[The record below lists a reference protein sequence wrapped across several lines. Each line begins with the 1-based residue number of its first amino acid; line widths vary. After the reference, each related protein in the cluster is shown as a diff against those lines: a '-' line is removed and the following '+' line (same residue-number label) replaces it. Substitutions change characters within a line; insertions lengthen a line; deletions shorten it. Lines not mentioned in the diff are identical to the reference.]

1 MKRVEAFIGEFKRIV
16 SQRYRDVSSPALR
29 KNIAE
34 LIENIRENG
43 DRALCEYTRQ
53 FDGYAITPE
62 AIPVPAQQLDVEID
76 ASLQKAIEHAMTNI
90 RSFHEKQLRNEW
102 HDENPDGG
110 IVGEIFRPV
119 DRAGVYVPGGTA
131 PLVSSVLMSVI
142 PARVAG
148 VREICV
154 ATPADA
160 EGNVNSG
167 ILAACKACGITEI
180 YRGHG
185 PSLIVAMAFGTDTIK
200 KVDVIAGPGSAA
212 VTEAKRQVYGY
223 VALDLVAGPSES
235 MIVIDESADPE
246 LVAVDILSQ
255 AEHHDSSTYI
265 VSLSGLTLDRVD
277 THISSLLTTRFTDQ
291 SILKAASEH
300 LTGIHAKSLDEAARV
315 VNLIAPEHL
324 QLITE
329 HNDKLLDKISHAGAI
344 FLGPYAPVPLGDFI
358 AGPSHVLP
366 TGGTARYM
374 SGLSTEVFIKRMSI
388 MSCTRE
394 SFGRMAQSLAEF
406 GRAEQLPVHEYTALV
421 RTKRL

>member
-1 MKRVEAFIGEFKRIV
+1 MKRVEAFIGEFEEII
-16 SQRYRDVSSPALR
+16 SQRYRDISSPELR
-29 KNIAE
+29 KNIAD
-34 LIENIRENG
+34 LIENVRENG
-43 DRALCEYTRQ
+43 DKALCEYTRQ
-53 FDGYAITPE
+53 FDGYALTPE
-62 AIPVPAQQLDVEID
+62 AIPVPPGQRDVEIEE
-76 ASLQKAIEHAMTNI
+76 SLQKAIEHAITNI

-102 HDENPDGG
+102 RDENPDGG

-142 PARVAG
+142 PAQVAG
-148 VREICV
+148 VKEICV

-167 ILAACKACGITEI
+167 ILAACKACGVTEI

-185 PSLIVAMAFGTDTIK
+185 PSLIAAMAFGTDTIK

-291 SILKAASEH
+291 SIKKAASEH
-300 LTGIHAKSLDEAARV
+300 LTGIHAKSLDEAAHV
-315 VNLIAPEHL
+315 INLVAPEHL

-329 HNDKLLDKISHAGAI
+329 HNDELLDKIKHAGAI

-388 MSCTRE
+388 MSCTRD
-394 SFGRMAQSLAEF
+394 SFGKMAQSLAEF
-406 GRAEQLPVHEYTALV
+406 GRAEQLPVHEYTARV
-421 RTKRL
+421 RTKRQ